1 MRLTSGVNA
10 HLDFRKMKS
19 TYGCNGK
26 EKSCASSLKPLGRPS
41 KCFKIVGSRHT
52 YICTYLISPGYT
64 SINVLLTRLKRLPGK
79 VPRLNFSPRS

>member
-10 HLDFRKMKS
+10 HLDFCKMKS

-52 YICTYLISPGYT
+52 YLHLYPPYLTWIHFDKCT
-64 SINVLLTRLKRLPGK
+64 
-79 VPRLNFSPRS
+79 FD